1 MAEYSQPLGNT
12 VRKSRKDKGLT
23 QRTVANRLNI
33 DVRTI
38 MNLENQKANPRMDVL
53 FPLIRLLKIDP
64 REIFHPE
71 EKQVGQSLQLLR
83 FFVDNCSEEEA
94 ADLLPIVQ
102 SVLNVLRS
110 KKNNEEK

>member
-1 MAEYSQPLGNT
+1 MAEYSQSLGNT
-12 VRKSRKDKGLT
+12 VRKSRKDIGLT

-33 DVRTI
+33 DVRII
-38 MNLENQKANPRMDVL
+38 MNIENQKANPRMDVL

-64 REIFHPE
+64 RDIFYPE
-71 EKQVGQSLQLLR
+71 EKQGGRSLQLLR
-83 FFVDNCSEEEA
+83 FFVDNCSEEA
-94 ADLLPIVQ
+94 ADLLPVLQ